1 MNLSLHFARRY
12 LFSKKSV
19 NAINIIS
26 AISVVGVFFSTAALI
41 TILSFFNGMEA
52 VIRSM
57 YSSFTS
63 DLRVEPAAGKTFDAS
78 SEIFQALADDA
89 RVAAY
94 SEVLQEK
101 VLLRH
106 RDQQFIATMKGVS
119 PHYATNKSIDTMM
132 YDGGFIL
139 TQGGEDYAVLGAY
152 IQHALGIS
160 LYDEST
166 MVEVFTPRR
175 GVVNAV
181 NPADEFNLRQ
191 IRPAGVMFY
200 QQEFDDVLFVPVD
213 FARELLGEFDEVSA
227 IELDLAR
234 GTGVSAFQHSLA
246 QQLGDD
252 YLVKNREEQNPAL
265 YKTIRSEKWVVFFIL
280 TLTGVIA
287 IFNIIG
293 SLTMLVIDKKHDIG
307 VLRSMGAS
315 DSLIRRIFFYQG
327 VMIALMGC
335 VAGMVAGLLFC
346 VSQIRYGWLRL
357 APSDGLM
364 PEVYP
369 VDIRPADVLLV
380 FVTMTVVASLISY
393 LASRL
398 SVKPQI

>member
-1 MNLSLHFARRY
+1 MNLALHFARRY

-26 AISVVGVFFSTAALI
+26 GISVVGVFFSTAALVV
-41 TILSFFNGMEA
+41 ILSFFNGMEKL
-52 VIRSM
+52 ILSM

-63 DLRVEPAAGKTFDAS
+63 EIRIEPASGKTFDAGG
-78 SEIFQALADDA
+78 ERFGKLADDP

-106 RDQQFIATMKGVS
+106 RDQQFIATLKGVS
-119 PHYATNKSIDTMM
+119 PHYANTKSIDTMM
-132 YDGGFIL
+132 YDGGFVL
-139 TQGGEDYAVLGAY
+139 AHEGEDYAVMGAY

-160 LYDEST
+160 LYDESAYL
-166 MVEVFTPRR
+166 EVFTPRR

-191 IRPAGVMFY
+191 IKPSGVMFY
-200 QQEFDDVLFVPVD
+200 HQEFDDVMFVPVD
-213 FARELLGEFDEVSA
+213 FARELLGEFEEVSA

-234 GTGVSAFQHSLA
+234 GTSVSSFQQELA
-246 QQLGDD
+246 RQLGDD
-252 YLVKNREEQNPAL
+252 YLVKNREQQNPAL
-265 YKTIRSEKWVVFFIL
+265 YKTIRSEKWAVFFIL
-280 TLTGVIA
+280 TLTGIIA

-307 VLRSMGAS
+307 ILRSIGAS

-327 VMIALMGC
+327 VMIALIGC
-335 VAGMVAGLLFC
+335 VAGLVAGLLFC
-346 VSQIRYGWLRL
+346 FSQVRYGWLRL

-364 PEVYP
+364 PETYP
-369 VDIRPADVLLV
+369 VDIRFADVLLV
-380 FVTMTVVASLISY
+380 FVTISVVATLISY
-393 LASRL
+393 LSSRL
-398 SVKPQI
+398 SVKS